1 MPDHVKG
8 LLITTL
14 GVLMILPDSLFIR
27 LIDAA
32 PMTTAFWRALL
43 SGGVT
48 LVILLAFRG
57 RGTFREV
64 IAQGPLVLLYALF
77 TGASGVLFV
86 IAISLTSVANVV
98 FIIAA
103 IPIFGALFSWLV
115 LGERIDRRMA
125 LTIAVV
131 VTGLAI
137 IARGSGQT
145 EGASLAGDLLAVV
158 VAASFAAG
166 LTVARRLKAVSMI
179 PVLPLANLGAAL
191 VLLPFAAPIE
201 VAPQSWIYLVLHGGV
216 FIVVSNALLS
226 QGPRYLPPAE
236 VGLLML
242 LESALA
248 PLLVWA
254 VLGEVPGSWTLLGG
268 AVVLGALL
276 VSNVMALRRRKPV
289 PPMMP
294 PEALL

>member
-14 GVLMILPDSLFIR
+14 GVLMILPDSLFVR

-48 LVILLAFRG
+48 LLVLLALRG
-57 RGTFREV
+57 RGAFREV
-64 IAQGPLVLLYALF
+64 IAEGPLVLLYALF
-77 TGASGVLFV
+77 TGASGALFV

-103 IPIFGALFSWLV
+103 IPIFGALFGWLV

-125 LTIAVV
+125 LTIAAVV
-131 VTGLAI
+131 AGLAI

-145 EGASLAGDLLAVV
+145 EGASLVGDLIAVV

-191 VLLPFAAPIE
+191 VLLPFAAPTE
-201 VAPQSWIYLVLHGGV
+201 VAPQSWIYLALHGGV

-254 VLGEVPGSWTLLGG
+254 VIGEVPGSWTLLGG

-276 VSNVMALRRRKPV
+276 VSNAMALRRQKPV
-289 PPMMP
+289 PPAIP
-294 PEALL
+294 PEAVL